1 MPRPRKKPN
10 PTYPRFEKLPKG
22 FVLER
27 ALGRLRENVTT
38 GYEVWT
44 DAQLS
49 KRAHDL
55 AYELRLVDEEMVRR
69 AEKLEKRE

>member
-1 MPRPRKKPN
+1 VA
-10 PTYPRFEKLPKG
+10 FLHG
-22 FVLER
+22 HHHVGH
-27 ALGRLRENVTT
+27 GREHHDLAGNVTT